1 MKLNIYKNQKDIEK
15 TYTIDAY
22 DLMYGTVEDI
32 FEVMDGLD
40 EKSSDSDIVKVI
52 QKNRTKLTALIKDIF
67 PEITDDELK
76 RIKLKELVPFF
87 IDLFVYVIDSFG
99 DQKN

>member
-52 QKNRTKLTALIKDIF
+52 QKNRSKLTALIKDIF